1 MYCWGKNFKGQLGN
15 TAFGYRNIASKVPF
29 GSTILSGGKTVKN
42 IYAGGEFTCI
52 VLNTGEIYCWGDN
65 SNGQMGSGTATGHLP
80 SPVKVNVP
88 FTSSGETSMYVG
100 KDFLCALRTGEMYC
114 WGNNNKGQVGNGQS
128 SNSPVTRPTLIAPPG
143 GAVESASMK
152 LRVEYAKKGSAA
164 TCSAVS
170 SSDWQVVTGVSKLA
184 YSVSGPAD
192 GTSINSNSTDP
203 ELPSGA
209 IASRP
214 QSLVRKSG
222 VAGTFTNAQKISAGE
237 VGVWDL
243 ALVDKG
249 STGTKIIASA

>member
-1 MYCWGKNFKGQLGN
+1 
-15 TAFGYRNIASKVPF
+15 
-29 GSTILSGGKTVKN
+29 
-42 IYAGGEFTCI
+42 
-52 VLNTGEIYCWGDN
+52 
-65 SNGQMGSGTATGHLP
+65 MGSGTATGHLP

-222 VAGTFTNAQKISAGE
+222 VAGTFTNAQKYL
-237 VGVWDL
+237 L
-243 ALVDKG
+243 AKWACGIWRLLIKG